1 MKNVNYLQ
9 NGRKI
14 QLINCIIFFKVTFNS
29 KINNV
34 DGRTF
39 KSLDTCQP
47 SKSIFFPYRD
57 LRRIKMQRLRLVSSL
72 LTLDGVIAST
82 SRNLIIPINMD

>member
-1 MKNVNYLQ
+1 MKNVNLFAKWKE
-9 NGRKI
+9 NTIIK
-14 QLINCIIFFKVTFNS
+14 CIIFFKVIFNS

-39 KSLDTCQP
+39 KILVTCQP